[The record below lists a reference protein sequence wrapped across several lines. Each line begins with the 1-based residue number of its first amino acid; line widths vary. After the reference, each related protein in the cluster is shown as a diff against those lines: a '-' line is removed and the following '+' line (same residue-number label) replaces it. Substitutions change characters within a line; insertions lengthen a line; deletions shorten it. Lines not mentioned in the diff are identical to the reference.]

1 MCKDADKPLRIPLV
15 PKHRQTSMEIP
26 LGLLSPS
33 HPLPFSTV
41 TFPEQEPRLV
51 PPDASHVAGQ
61 Q

>member
-1 MCKDADKPLRIPLV
+1 MCKDADKPLTISSV

-26 LGLLSPS
+26 LGLLFPS

>member
-1 MCKDADKPLRIPLV
+1 MCRDAEKPLRIPLV

-41 TFPEQEPRLV
+41 PEQEPRLV
-51 PPDASHVAGQ
+51 PPDASHVSGQ